1 VWSFDSEAILEEE
14 RLKAKPCQTE
24 PLASSEACEVWVC
37 SDCGVV
43 HFHMGPISLRFKPD
57 HFAAITATLQ
67 HASSKLR
74 QRGNGFET
82 GLPLKPLNL
91 NH

>member
-1 VWSFDSEAILEEE
+1 M
-14 RLKAKPCQTE
+14 KTKPCQTE

-37 SDCGVV
+37 FDCGII

-57 HFAAITATLQ
+57 HFAAITATL
-67 HASSKLR
+67 HEASSKLR
-74 QRGNGFET
+74 QRGGGFDAE
-82 GLPLKPLNL
+82 LPLVRPSL

>member
-1 VWSFDSEAILEEE
+1 M
-14 RLKAKPCQTE
+14 KTKPCQTE

-37 SDCGVV
+37 SDCGMI

-57 HFAAITATLQ
+57 HFASIVATLQ
-67 HASSKLR
+67 EAVFVLR
-74 QRGNGFET
+74 QRGSGFDAQSAL
-82 GLPLKPLNL
+82 GRSSL